1 MSVINILIAEDSPVV
16 QTMFRYC
23 MNAWGFSWDLAT
35 NGKEAVELAR
45 KKDGGYDLGIMDVS
59 MPLVDGIAATRQIRR
74 YVPYF
79 PILGFSNDTA
89 MAPTCIE
96 AGMDDFKEKP
106 CPPQQLLETIR
117 ELTTKLFCLVNTR
130 QGGISVAKGKPMN
143 SDELAELRALK
154 KQGLTKLK
162 LLGLERSFV
171 VHKNIQNKISY
182 DLIAKGKDLSE
193 FIDRSPDE
201 PGRCH
206 LYKANLYITK
216 DLLLPEELEVAIRQE
231 DEQANRFSEKY
242 EIRETAPTEYK
253 NKEKNTQ

>member
-1 MSVINILIAEDSPVV
+1 MKILIAEDSPIVK
-16 QTMFRYC
+16 TMLEYC
-23 MNAWGFSWDLAT
+23 MRTWGFHYDFAI
-35 NGKEAVELAR
+35 NGADAVSLAR
-45 KKDGGYDLGIMDVS
+45 QKGGDYDLGIMDVS

-74 YVPYF
+74 HVPYF

-117 ELTTKLFCLVNTR
+117 ELTTKLFYLVNTR

-216 DLLLPEELEVAIRQE
+216 DLLLPEELEDAIRQE
-231 DEQANRFSEKY
+231 DEHAGRFSEKY
-242 EIRETAPTEYK
+242 EVRESAPTEYK
-253 NKEKNTQ
+253 GKEDT